1 MPDRFLIKIAAPMAA
16 VSLLLLGVGA
26 AAAWNVHRQQIVT
39 SNLIASEVEGMLAA
53 HDFYVGMRDV
63 RHALK
68 QYMRTDDTQFR
79 DMIPKLRANTRET
92 LTIAK
97 DLARTE
103 KQQSLIADVD
113 LGYQQF
119 WKEFDRI
126 QHTDFQ
132 GERGEALTKLLDEQ
146 TTKDILESGEEYIDV
161 NRQLVERTNEANR
174 VTSEQ
179 LRWGFLLLGVCGG
192 AGGLIGGLAIARA
205 VSRSIVQLEVSV
217 RSAEGKLHPIVGPLR
232 ISRGGGF
239 RELETGL
246 ARIETHV
253 ADLVERVQRS
263 ETELLRNEQLA
274 AVGQLAAGIAHE
286 FRNPLM
292 PMKMLVQAALE
303 RNDGRGLC
311 GRQLEVVEE
320 EIERLERSIQVF
332 LEFARPV
339 SPEKSEFDVVP
350 IVEQA
355 LELVEARACKQAVGL
370 RWRFPETPVT
380 IAADLG
386 QIRQV
391 LLNLLLN
398 ALDAMPEGGE
408 VAIEVR
414 RLSADD
420 VPEPMRD
427 VAWCEIRIS
436 DSGNGLSEDVL
447 ARIFEP
453 FVTTK
458 ETGTGLGLSICR
470 RIIAAHGGEITARNL
485 RHGGA
490 EFKFRLPCLAVAPV
504 ARPSATLLKSNV

>member
-1 MPDRFLIKIAAPMAA
+1 MAA
-16 VSLLLLGVGA
+16 VSLLLLGLGA
-26 AAAWNVHRQQIVT
+26 VAAWNVHRQQIVT

-63 RHALK
+63 RHKLK
-68 QYMRTDDTQFR
+68 EFVRAEDRQILEV
-79 DMIPKLRANTRET
+79 IPELRGSTHARLET
-92 LTIAK
+92 AK
-97 DLARTE
+97 ELARTDR
-103 KQQSLIADVD
+103 QRSLVAAIDA
-113 LGYQQF
+113 GYQRF
-119 WKEFDRI
+119 WSEFDRI
-126 QHTDFQ
+126 HGPDFE
-132 GERGEALTKLLDEQ
+132 GDRAGAMTGLLNEQ
-146 TTKDILESGEEYIDV
+146 ATSDILESGEQYIDV
-161 NRQLVERTNEANR
+161 NRQLVERTNEASR
-174 VTSEQ
+174 ITSEQ

-192 AGGLIGGLAIARA
+192 AGGLIGGLAIARM

-217 RSAEGKLHPIVGPLR
+217 RSAEGKLVPIAGPVR
-232 ISRGGGF
+232 ISRTGGF

-246 ARIETHV
+246 ARIENHI

-339 SPEKSEFDVVP
+339 SPEKSEFDIVP
-350 IVEQA
+350 IVEQT
-355 LELVEARACKQAVGL
+355 LELVEARARKQAVGL
-370 RWRFPETPVT
+370 RWRFPELPVT
-380 IAADLG
+380 VAADPG

-408 VAIEVR
+408 AAIEVR
-414 RLSADD
+414 RLSLDD
-420 VPEPMRD
+420 VPEARRD
-427 VAWCEIRIS
+427 VPWCEVRVS
-436 DSGNGLSEDVL
+436 DSGKGLSEVVL

-470 RIIAAHGGEITARNL
+470 RIIAAHGGEIAARNL
-485 RHGGA
+485 RHSGA
-490 EFKFRLPCLAVAPV
+490 EFRFRLPCLPMAAA
-504 ARPSATLLKSNV
+504 ARPSAALLNSTG